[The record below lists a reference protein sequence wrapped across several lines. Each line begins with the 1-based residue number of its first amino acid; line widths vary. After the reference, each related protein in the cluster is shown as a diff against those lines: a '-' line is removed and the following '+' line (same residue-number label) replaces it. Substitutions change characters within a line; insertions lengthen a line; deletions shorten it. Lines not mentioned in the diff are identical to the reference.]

1 MSYIEHLKEAINGM
15 DSSLNQ
21 FSEDKLK
28 RRLNAYD
35 ASVTQFEDDEAINE
49 MVVVGDK
56 NNDVIIAFDKWIY
69 FLNDDDPN
77 IQNIK
82 DEIATNLNF
91 EEYNDSSDVY
101 SLMQEISERYP
112 DVLVGS
118 IHDKVLYVQNYS
130 SFKLDP
136 KSSILVKK
144 VVDTLKLKSVTV
156 SHGDSDIKVTKKK
169 IVGEISDIAYHG
181 TTSKYLDGILRK
193 GLRPDERESNWLK
206 QGIQH
211 PDKIFFTTLIGEAM
225 GHSIMTAN
233 KKGGIPIIL
242 EFKIP
247 DKDLMIAD
255 YDVEGETGAHEF
267 YDYHVQSHKRTYKSK
282 PMSLSKEFGIY
293 GYKGNIKPV
302 FIKNIYVAIK
312 PADEVYSMDDFKK
325 MKPKTAARYI
335 EYGYGDY

>member
-21 FSEDKLK
+21 YSED
-28 RRLNAYD
+28 
-35 ASVTQFEDDEAINE
+35 TINE
-49 MVVVGDK
+49 MLVVGDK
-56 NNDVIIAFDKWIY
+56 NNDMIIAFDKWIY
-69 FLNDDDPN
+69 LVNDDDTD
-77 IQNIK
+77 IEMQNIK

-91 EEYNDSSDVY
+91 EQYDEAASMYDF
-101 SLMQEISERYP
+101 MIRISETYP
-112 DVLVGS
+112 DVLVGN
-118 IHDKVLYVQNYS
+118 IRDKNLYIQNYS

-144 VVDTLKLKSVTV
+144 VVDTLKLKSVNV
-156 SHGDSDIKVTKKK
+156 SQRDYDVKVPKKK
-169 IVGEISDIAYHG
+169 IVGEIPDIAYHG
-181 TTSKYLDGILRK
+181 TTSKYLDGILRI
-193 GLRPDERESNWLK
+193 GLRPNERGSNWAD
-206 QGIQH
+206 QGIEH
-211 PDKIFFTTLIGEAM
+211 RDKIFFTTLIDEAM
-225 GHSIMTAN
+225 GHARMTAH

-242 EFKIP
+242 ELQIP

-267 YDYHVQSHKRTYKSK
+267 YDYHVQSNKSTYKSK